1 MATPVDSRRAFDYAA
16 RALSSRDRTVAEM
29 RAFLERKRVEPA
41 MIDEVVADLTET
53 GTLDDADYARRF
65 AEDKRSLA
73 GWGSQR
79 IERELERRGVAAN
92 HIDAAVGA
100 LGTDNERRTALD
112 LLTQRFP
119 RGCPDDRERDRA
131 WRLLVRRGFEP
142 DLSYEVIRAHERG
155 LGEAA

>member
-1 MATPVDSRRAFDYAA
+1 MTDVRRAFDYAA

-29 RAFLERKRVEPA
+29 RAFLERKRVEPG

-53 GTLDDADYARRF
+53 GTLDDANYAMRF
-65 AEDKRSLA
+65 AEDKRLIA

-79 IERELERRGVAAN
+79 IERDLERRGVAAR
-92 HIDAAVGA
+92 HIEAAIAA
-100 LGTDNERRTALD
+100 LGGENERRTALE

-119 RGCPDDRERDRA
+119 RGLPDDRERDRA

-142 DLSYEVIRAHERG
+142 ELSYEVVRAHERA